1 MRPMRPT
8 TKGDQD
14 TMTANELLQQ
24 PTPTTAEMPA
34 RIEQINLVA
43 FDVATEI
50 TTLKDEAACHEEQA
64 VAEASTESNETK
76 RRTRKCE
83 LLRADGFYQE
93 TKQQIAALERV
104 HFQLQERA
112 ARYRREFR
120 LYVAETMKET
130 L

>member
-1 MRPMRPT
+1 
-8 TKGDQD
+8 
-14 TMTANELLQQ
+14 MTANELLQQ
-24 PTPTTAEMPA
+24 PTPPAAEMPA
-34 RIEQINLVA
+34 RIEALNLCA
-43 FDVATEI
+43 FDVTTEI
-50 TTLKDEAACHEEQA
+50 NQLKDENAHREE
-64 VAEASTESNETK
+64 EASAAAAGEPNET
-76 RRTRKCE
+76 RRRARKCE